1 MRNIWKRTAAA
12 VLALVLCLSLAGCY
26 NENNTWAARKG
37 DDTMPIGGYIYYLYS
52 AYSEARD
59 QVDSD
64 TAVLDAEIDGVDA
77 SQWIT
82 DRALNYLN
90 AYYYISDKF
99 SEYGLELTEDDQT
112 QIDNTTTN
120 FWSYYQSTFED
131 DLGIARDS
139 FSKAYSEYTV
149 KFQKVMEA
157 MYGEGGELALAA
169 GELEDFVT
177 RCYRIALGRT
187 PDPQGYADWCRWLT
201 DGTVDAKGCAYGFV
215 FSPEMNRKNLSDEA
229 FVRTLYNL
237 FMDREGEASGVSFW
251 VNYLAEGHTREE
263 VFNGFADSVEFA
275 RIVASFGVES
285 TPEVTFPGL

>member
-120 FWSYYQSTFED
+120 FWRYYQSTFED

-169 GELEDFVT
+169 GELEDYFTETYLSYEYFYVPLTTTNDDGESETLTWKSRRTFRTSCKPMWIAST
-177 RCYRIALGRT
+177 R
-187 PDPQGYADWCRWLT
+187 
-201 DGTVDAKGCAYGFV
+201 
-215 FSPEMNRKNLSDEA
+215 
-229 FVRTLYNL
+229 
-237 FMDREGEASGVSFW
+237 
-251 VNYLAEGHTREE
+251 
-263 VFNGFADSVEFA
+263 A
-275 RIVASFGVES
+275 R
-285 TPEVTFPGL
+285 